1 MVFELRSGSLYFAS
15 LFCAASFW
23 RIFLKNF
30 MLDIINNREAKFMSD
45 LQNRTVQVKSTLC

>member
-1 MVFELRSGSLYFAS
+1 MIFELKAASLYFAS
-15 LFCAASFW
+15 LFWAAGFW